1 MHIPCRLDQ
10 AVARGPPCRPSGP
23 ELDPWP
29 LVFSAPVLPHSPCL
43 PPTPKTQRGQARARA
58 AGQGPEGSRP
68 QRPDAR
74 EAGPEAG
81 RSGEKP
87 RATPLKSRGQGS
99 WRRLQLWTRS
109 PRASAQRGREAT
121 LLCSVLTPRAVGLGC
136 QGHRSLSR
144 ETRLLSPPTPHPRC
158 PVSAGH
164 PGPASP
170 VLTPAAQPLEY
181 LQLSHCI

>member
-1 MHIPCRLDQ
+1 M
-10 AVARGPPCRPSGP
+10 ARGPPCRPSGP

-29 LVFSAPVLPHSPCL
+29 LVFSARALLHSPCL
-43 PPTPKTQRGQARARA
+43 RRPPPAKSQRGQAGAWA

-87 RATPLKSRGQGS
+87 RATPLKSQGQGS
-99 WRRLQLWTRS
+99 WRRLRLWTRS

-136 QGHRSLSR
+136 QGIGASPGKQDCCL
-144 ETRLLSPPTPHPRC
+144 PPTPIHSALSRRPPRTG
-158 PVSAGH
+158 VSSAD
-164 PGPASP
+164 PCSPAP
-170 VLTPAAQPLEY
+170 
-181 LQLSHCI
+181 